1 MTSTTRQN
9 TARPPQNAPQNVSQD
24 VHQDAYQ
31 GTEPGASR
39 DTGQATGQATA
50 RPAVQPQAQAPG
62 QTQEQTT
69 GQDTARPAVQLQP
82 CRGSDLRAAMR
93 AQRRAQPK
101 ELARER
107 SLQAQQHLLA
117 SGLWRTARSVALYAA
132 ARGETDTDLL
142 LARALEDGKAVF
154 FPRMRAEKGL
164 MDFVQVRSPADFAP
178 GQFGIME
185 PAAALPGLGPAE
197 VQVDLAV
204 VPGLVFS
211 CAGNRAGYGGGY
223 YDRFFTA
230 SRILARIG
238 FCYSFQIVSPWQGEV
253 WDVPMTHICSEN
265 GLVAVQAQV

>member
-1 MTSTTRQN
+1 
-9 TARPPQNAPQNVSQD
+9 
-24 VHQDAYQ
+24 
-31 GTEPGASR
+31 
-39 DTGQATGQATA
+39 
-50 RPAVQPQAQAPG
+50 
-62 QTQEQTT
+62 
-69 GQDTARPAVQLQP
+69 
-82 CRGSDLRAAMR
+82 MR

-117 SGLWRTARSVALYAA
+117 AGLWRTARSVALYAA
-132 ARGETDTDLL
+132 ARGETDTGLL

-164 MDFVQVRSPADFAP
+164 MDFVQVHTPADFAP

-265 GLVAVQAQV
+265 GLVAVQAQD